1 MLLKIGK
8 LLDEKCTIQ
17 TNSMFLLA
25 FDLIIL
31 CTANILFTKVYIIY
45 EQNISFVLI
54 LLFK

>member
-17 TNSMFLLA
+17 ANAIFLLA